1 MQRIRGHNNSWRTD
15 HIATI
20 WVSKD
25 ERTDPLVLEKAR
37 TTCAELKAKKIKTA
51 IFISGDKDL
60 LEETTAL
67 ILYNRRKLAETAV
80 SVNRL

>member
-1 MQRIRGHNNSWRTD
+1 MQLIID
-15 HIATI
+15 KDAHIATI

-25 ERTDPLVLEKAR
+25 ERTNPLVLENAR
-37 TTCAELKAKKIKTA
+37 TTCAELKAKRIMTA
-51 IFISGDKDL
+51 IFISGDNDL

-80 SVNRL
+80 SVNKP